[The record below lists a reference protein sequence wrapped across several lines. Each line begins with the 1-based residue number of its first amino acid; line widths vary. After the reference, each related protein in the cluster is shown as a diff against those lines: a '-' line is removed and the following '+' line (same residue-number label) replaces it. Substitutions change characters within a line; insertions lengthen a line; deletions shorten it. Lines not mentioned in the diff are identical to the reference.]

1 MSKDISRLVEG
12 WPYEPGEVRARWIE
26 ADDGSRKLQLRLD
39 LGVFQMEPTGRP
51 DGACPRGA
59 ISLRDYYI
67 EEELLAADEKLPYK
81 LDNEACA
88 ELQLEAMQ
96 YYYRIMAYYALSD
109 YKSVVKDCEHN
120 LDIIDIVTDYA
131 ADDEIAWQFN
141 QLFPYMR
148 MMLARAVAEVA
159 MSRDR
164 FDRATRAVKDGIRQI
179 EQFFAENYEPQGSD
193 GTPAPTPPE
202 VTSLRELL
210 SEIDRRRPK
219 SEAENLRAELA
230 RAVELENYEKAAFL
244 RDQLK
249 RLQGLASRP
258 PDKKRSR
265 PESKENRS

>member
-1 MSKDISRLVEG
+1 MSKDISRLVDG

-39 LGVFQMEPTGRP
+39 LGIFQMEPTGRP
-51 DGACPRGA
+51 DGTCPRGA
-59 ISLRDYYI
+59 ISLRDFYI
-67 EEELLAADEKLPYK
+67 EEEMRSPDEKLPYK
-81 LDNEACA
+81 LDNDACA

-96 YYYRIMAYYALSD
+96 YYYRIMAFYALGEH
-109 YKSVVKDCEHN
+109 KSVVKDCEHN
-120 LDIIDIVTDYA
+120 LDIIDIVSDYA
-131 ADDEIAWQFN
+131 ADDETAWQFN

-164 FDRATRAVKDGIRQI
+164 FDRAARAVKDGIRQI
-179 EQFFAENYEPQGSD
+179 EQFFAENYEPQNAD
-193 GTPAPTPPE
+193 GTPAPPPAE
-202 VTSLRELL
+202 VISLRELL
-210 SEIDRRRPK
+210 ADIERRRPK

-249 RLQGLASRP
+249 RLQGLATRP

-265 PESKENRS
+265 SESKENRS